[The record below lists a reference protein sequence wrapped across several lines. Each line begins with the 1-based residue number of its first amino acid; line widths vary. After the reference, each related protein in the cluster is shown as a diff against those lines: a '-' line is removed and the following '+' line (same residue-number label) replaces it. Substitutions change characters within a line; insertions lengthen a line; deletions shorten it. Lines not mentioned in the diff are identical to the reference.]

1 MTTTQAKQLNLPDIL
16 AKLGHQ
22 PVRTTKND
30 NELWYKSP
38 FRQEAKPSFHT
49 SFVGGKWIW
58 NDFGD
63 SGGNVIDFVLRHQ
76 NISSVSQALTFLDD
90 LFPVFSFQ
98 NQSIEHQKQT
108 DPVKKS
114 TQPSTPKAPII
125 LPTGSPQAATSS
137 KLVFLEAKPL
147 ASKLIFSYLKSRKIP
162 ADVAKEYLALV
173 RYRNRDRPSA
183 KPFFAFGQRNI
194 SGGWEIRSA
203 TDGTA
208 KFKSALIKKDITVHP
223 GSEEGRGAVSVFE
236 GMLDHLSLL
245 VFLKVLRLR
254 GDVIILNSLSSY
266 ENAKTYIQ
274 NKAYQKIDLFLD
286 NNSPGETVTQAFTTD
301 FPGKVTDQRIAYGD
315 FSDLNDALIAG
326 HHPTWSQ
333 E

>member
-1 MTTTQAKQLNLPDIL
+1 MTTTQAKKLSLPEIL

-22 PVRTTKND
+22 PSRTAKNG

-38 FRQEAKPSFHT
+38 FRQEVKPSFHT
-49 SFVGGKWIW
+49 SFLGGKWIW

-63 SGGNVIDFVLRHQ
+63 SGGNVIDFVLKHQ
-76 NISSVSQALTFLDD
+76 NISSVSQALTFLDE

-98 NQSIEHQKQT
+98 RQSIEHQKQA

-114 TQPSTPKAPII
+114 TQSSTPKAPIT
-125 LPTGSPQAATSS
+125 LSTGSPQTATSS

-162 ADVAKEYLALV
+162 ANIAKEYLALV

-203 TDGTA
+203 ADGTA

-223 GSEEGRGAVSVFE
+223 GSEEGRVAVSVFE

-245 VFLKVLRLR
+245 VLLKVLRLR

-266 ENAKTYIQ
+266 ENAKAYIQ

-286 NNSPGETVTQAFTTD
+286 NNDAGEQTTQTFIAD
-301 FPGKVTDQRIAYGD
+301 FPGLVTDRRKTYAD

-326 HHPTWSQ
+326 YFPNW
-333 E
+333 

>member
-1 MTTTQAKQLNLPDIL
+1 MTTAQAKKLSLPEIL

-22 PVRTTKND
+22 PSRTAKNG

-63 SGGNVIDFVLRHQ
+63 SGGNVIDFVLKHQ

-98 NQSIEHQKQT
+98 KQSIEHQKQT

-114 TQPSTPKAPII
+114 TQPSTPKAPIT
-125 LPTGSPQAATSS
+125 LPAGSHQAATSS
-137 KLVFLEAKPL
+137 KLIFLEAKPL
-147 ASKLIFSYLKSRKIP
+147 SSKLIFSYLKSRKIP

-173 RYRNRDRPSA
+173 RYRNRDRPTA

-203 TDGTA
+203 ADGTA

-223 GSEEGRGAVSVFE
+223 GSEEGRGAVSIFE

-266 ENAKTYIQ
+266 ESA
-274 NKAYQKIDLFLD
+274 KAYITSKGYTKIELFLD
-286 NNSPGETVTQAFTTD
+286 NNAPGETTTTTFSSD
-301 FPGKVTDQRIAYGD
+301 FPGIVTDNRTAYKD
-315 FSDLNDALIAG
+315 FPDLNDALVAN
-326 HHPTWSQ
+326 HQPVWT
-333 E
+333 

>member
-1 MTTTQAKQLNLPDIL
+1 MTTAQAKKLSLPEIL

-22 PVRTTKND
+22 PSRTAKNG

-38 FRQEAKPSFHT
+38 FRQEEKPSFHT
-49 SFVGGKWIW
+49 SFVGDKWIW

-63 SGGNVIDFVLRHQ
+63 SGGNVIDFVLKHQ

-98 NQSIEHQKQT
+98 NKSIEHQKQT

-114 TQPSTPKAPII
+114 TQPSTPKAPIK
-125 LPTGSPQAATSS
+125 LPAGSPQAATSS

-147 ASKLIFSYLKSRKIP
+147 SSKLIFSYLKSRKIP

-173 RYRNRDRPSA
+173 RYRNRDRPTA

-203 TDGTA
+203 ADGTA
-208 KFKSALIKKDITVHP
+208 KFKSALIKKDITVHS
-223 GSEEGRGAVSVFE
+223 GSEEGRGSVSVFE

-245 VFLKVLRLR
+245 VFLKVIRLR

-266 ENAKTYIQ
+266 ESA
-274 NKAYQKIDLFLD
+274 KAYITSKAYTKIDLFLD
-286 NNSPGETVTQAFTTD
+286 NNAPGQTITATFIND
-301 FPGKVTDQRIAYGD
+301 FPNIVTDRRKAYKA
-315 FSDLNDALIAG
+315 FPDLNDALVAN
-326 HHPTWSQ
+326 HQPVWT
-333 E
+333 

>member
-1 MTTTQAKQLNLPDIL
+1 MTTAQAKKLSLPEIL

-22 PVRTTKND
+22 PSRTAKNG

-38 FRQEAKPSFHT
+38 FRPEVKPSFHT
-49 SFVGGKWIW
+49 SFVGSKWIW

-63 SGGNVIDFVLRHQ
+63 SGGNVIDFALRHQ
-76 NISSVSQALTFLDD
+76 NTSSVSQALTFLDE
-90 LFPVFSFQ
+90 LFPVFSL
-98 NQSIEHQKQT
+98 QSQGVEPQKQT
-108 DPVKKS
+108 DPIKKG
-114 TQPSTPKAPII
+114 TQASTPKAPIT
-125 LPTGSPQAATSS
+125 LPIGSPQASITS

-162 ADVAKEYLALV
+162 ADVAKEYLTLV
-173 RYRNRDRPSA
+173 RYRNRDHPSA

-223 GSEEGRGAVSVFE
+223 GSEEGRGAVSIFE

-245 VFLKVLRLR
+245 VLLKVSRLR
-254 GDVIILNSLSSY
+254 GDVIILNSLSGY
-266 ENAKTYIQ
+266 DNAKAYVKSK
-274 NKAYQKIDLFLD
+274 NYQKIDLFLD
-286 NNSPGETVTQAFTTD
+286 NNEPGTKATFSFISD
-301 FPGKVTDQRIAYGD
+301 FPDLVTDHRDAYKD
-315 FSDLNDALIAG
+315 FSDLNYALIAN
-326 HHPTWSQ
+326 HKPTW
-333 E
+333 

>member
-1 MTTTQAKQLNLPDIL
+1 MTTAQAKKLSLPEIL

-22 PVRTTKND
+22 PSRTAKNG

-49 SFVGGKWIW
+49 SFVAGKWIW

-63 SGGNVIDFVLRHQ
+63 SGGNVIDFVLRHL
-76 NISSVSQALTFLDD
+76 NTTSVSQALAFLAD
-90 LFPVFSFQ
+90 LFPLFSTQ
-98 NQSIEHQKQT
+98 NQVGKPINQSGFPQKGT
-108 DPVKKS
+108 LGLKS
-114 TQPSTPKAPII
+114 QSPNSSSTAPEK
-125 LPTGSPQAATSS
+125 PETTS

-147 ASKLIFSYLKSRKIP
+147 TSKLIFSYLKGRKIP

-203 TDGTA
+203 ADGTA

-245 VFLKVLRLR
+245 VLLKVIRLR

-266 ENAKTYIQ
+266 GSAKTYITSKGYTRI
-274 NKAYQKIDLFLD
+274 NLFLD
-286 NNSPGETVTQAFTTD
+286 NNAPGETTTATFSSD
-301 FPGKVTDQRIAYGD
+301 FPGIVTDNRTAYKN
-315 FSDLNDALIAG
+315 FPDLNDALIAG
-326 HHPTWSQ
+326 HRPTW
-333 E
+333 

>member
-1 MTTTQAKQLNLPDIL
+1 MTANQAKQLSLPEIL

-22 PVRTTKND
+22 PSRTLKNGS
-30 NELWYKSP
+30 ELWYKSP
-38 FRQEAKPSFHT
+38 FRRETKPSFHT
-49 SFVGGKWIW
+49 SFINGQWIW

-63 SGGNVIDFVLRHQ
+63 TAGNIIDFILRYL
-76 NISSVSQALTFLDD
+76 NTTSVSQALAFLDS
-90 LFPVFSFQ
+90 LFPLFSSQ
-98 NQSIEHQKQT
+98 NQIEKSVNQSVFPQKGTLTPQSQ
-108 DPVKKS
+108 PQNS
-114 TQPSTPKAPII
+114 TSPTPEKPR
-125 LPTGSPQAATSS
+125 LPS
-137 KLVFLEAKPL
+137 KLIFLEAKPL
-147 ASKLIFSYLKSRKIP
+147 ASKLIFSYLKRRKIP
-162 ADVAKEYLALV
+162 ADIAKEYLALV
-173 RYRNRDRPSA
+173 RYRNTNRPSA

-245 VFLKVLRLR
+245 VFLKVIRLR
-254 GDVIILNSLSSY
+254 GDVIVLNSLSSY
-266 ENAKTYIQ
+266 GNAKTYIQ

-286 NNSPGETVTQAFTTD
+286 NNTPGETVTQAFITD
-301 FPGKVTDQRIAYGD
+301 FPDTVTDQRIAYAN

-326 HHPTWSQ
+326 HHPTW
-333 E
+333 